1 MYMTKINKDGS
12 AKGCFKNAVMVFN
25 IIISLIALSA
35 GNAQALSRGSGGLC
49 GGDSL
54 CKTLEG
60 KEFDL
65 IKYYSMGSAL
75 VVLYDS
81 GKAGDLTLF
90 APEFDYSRERG
101 TISNAVDFLD
111 GIPAVSG
118 FTVLKGKK
126 SAGWF
131 KTEVIEGVYV
141 IKPQYEVMSEY
152 LAPDYSFSDK
162 GGKIIMYITPL
173 YKPDTDDDD

>member
-1 MYMTKINKDGS
+1 MYLTKINKDGS
-12 AKGCFKNAVMVFN
+12 AKGCFINAVMVFN

-75 VVLYDS
+75 VVLYDG
-81 GKAGDLTLF
+81 GKIGNLILF

-101 TISNAVDFLD
+101 TISNAVDFLN
-111 GIPAVSG
+111 GFPEVSG
-118 FTVLKGKK
+118 FTVLKGEK

-131 KTEVIEGVYV
+131 NTEVIEGIYV
-141 IKPQYEVMSEY
+141 IKPRYEVTSEY
-152 LAPDYSFSDK
+152 LAPDYSFVYK
-162 GGKIIMYITPL
+162 GGKIIMHITQL
-173 YKPDTDDDD
+173 YDLNTDDD